1 MGAKD
6 RHRPLDERAVLPAG
20 VTITTSG
27 EARLVGR
34 AVVLITGLSSA
45 AVSVSLWLQ
54 ADIATA
60 ARTSSTAGASL
71 RPRDVRILKIHPIS
85 DDRERL

>member
-60 ARTSSTAGASL
+60 ARTAARPAPACAQELYESSRFT
-71 RPRDVRILKIHPIS
+71 R
-85 DDRERL
+85 